1 MKISSVVALFVF
13 MSVAHTYR
21 QFELLIV
28 NYGSDINYVP
38 ITKHKEHNE
47 LYAGNSTFVDPLGD
61 IVRFTLNDDG
71 TLQNE
76 VGVKVSVIDS
86 DDYPQFGLTLD
97 KDNEPTHGF
106 SISDGRLTYHGK
118 TGFSACPFF
127 ARNKYENYLSIDLKC
142 SAGTIISLRAVED
155 IHTATTSTPS
165 PTLLP
170 VSDNYFIAFIRVSFI
185 YAIYSLLRST
195 NF

>member
-1 MKISSVVALFVF
+1 MITMRSSSIVVLCGFMCSAL
-13 MSVAHTYR
+13 ACR

-28 NYGSDINYVP
+28 NYGSDLNYVP
-38 ITKHKEHNE
+38 ITKHKEYNE
-47 LYAGNSTFVDPLGD
+47 LYAGNNTTVDPLGD

-76 VGVKVSVIDS
+76 VGVKVSVVPGDE
-86 DDYPQFGLTLD
+86 YYAPFGLSLD
-97 KDNEPTHGF
+97 KDKDPTDGF
-106 SISDGRLTYHGK
+106 SISDGRLAYQGN

-127 ARNKYENYLSIDLKC
+127 VRNKYENYLSTNLDC

-170 VSDNYFIAFIRVSFI
+170 TSVN
-185 YAIYSLLRST
+185 
-195 NF
+195 